1 MPNPQRYLQFTKVEM
16 GYNLEA
22 HCSVCDRKFV
32 GTPQFGEHVDEA
44 LLRMR
49 EDFELHD
56 CAQQTKSA

>member
-1 MPNPQRYLQFTKVEM
+1 M

-32 GTPQFGEHVDEA
+32 GTPLFGEHVDEA